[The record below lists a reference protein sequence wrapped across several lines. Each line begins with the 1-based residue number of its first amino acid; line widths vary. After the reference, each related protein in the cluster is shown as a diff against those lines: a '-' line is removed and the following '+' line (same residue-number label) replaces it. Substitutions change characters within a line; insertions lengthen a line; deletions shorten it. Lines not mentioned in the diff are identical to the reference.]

1 MDKHIRL
8 ITSCV
13 LILSYSV
20 VGRFFQTEDKE
31 KSSVP
36 IKRIENINLSFTN
49 LEDNQDHMSEQ
60 IDEAVEGSKDN
71 LSMSTGLEVEFAF
84 NLERTSEN
92 PLRGFYTNYDWGDPV
107 NDFPDSIEF
116 AYIPLSDLM
125 SGPSSFTFDTGLEP
139 SLIAAESRSH
149 QLVLRPYVDYPSLK
163 SGLPDFLSE
172 KVQMQPYTVHGGG
185 LSPDY
190 NDPDLQAALLSFI
203 KSLGQRYD
211 GDPRLAVIQLGLLGF
226 WGEWHTWPHDKWFPN
241 DDFQSKVINSYVKSF
256 AITLLQVRRPVANT
270 PNLRIGFHDDSFAYS
285 TLGDFDWYFHPS
297 LIEAGADDR
306 WREVSIGG
314 ELRPELQN
322 IIFEN
327 NYKNNIG
334 QSFERCVRTT
344 HISMLLNYSIYS
356 GGLDSLEE
364 RDRAEAAALSLGYV
378 IHVSK
383 VKLINKVLVVTLEN
397 RGVAPFYPSLFLQV
411 EDISGIN
418 TRVKLTRI
426 TTDQGPKKFYLN
438 VCRLNPPG
446 HQSPWTLSL
455 QSDYI
460 LPSQK
465 ILFATEP
472 GQGLIRVE

>member
-1 MDKHIRL
+1 MDKRICL

-13 LILSYSV
+13 LILSYAV
-20 VGRFFQTEDKE
+20 VGRDFRTEAEE
-31 KSSVP
+31 KSYVT
-36 IKRIENINLSFTN
+36 INEVENINLSFTN
-49 LEDNQDHMSEQ
+49 LEENRDHIPSQ
-60 IDEAVEGSKDN
+60 VDEGIEGSKDN
-71 LSMSTGLEVEFAF
+71 LPMSTRLEVEFAF

-92 PLRGFYTNYDWGDPV
+92 PLRGFYTNYDWGEPV
-107 NDFPDSIEF
+107 NDFPDSLEF
-116 AYIPLSDLM
+116 AYIPLSNLM

-190 NDPDLQAALLSFI
+190 NDPALQAALLSFI

-241 DDFQSKVINSYVKSF
+241 DDFQSKVINSYAESF
-256 AITLLQVRRPVANT
+256 TITLLQVRRPIANT

-285 TLGDFDWYFHPS
+285 TLGDLGWYFHPS

-327 NYKNNIG
+327 NYDNIS
-334 QSFERCVRTT
+334 QSFDRCVRTT

-356 GGLDSLEE
+356 GGLNSSKE
-364 RDRAEAAALSLGYV
+364 RIRAETAALSLGYA

-383 VKLINKVLVVTLEN
+383 VKLLDNVLEVTLEN

-411 EDISGIN
+411 EDSIGIN

-426 TTDQGPKKFYLN
+426 TTDQGPQKFYLN

-446 HQSPWTLSL
+446 HQLPWTLSL
-455 QSDYI
+455 QSDYV

>member
-1 MDKHIRL
+1 MDKRICL

-13 LILSYSV
+13 LILSYAV
-20 VGRFFQTEDKE
+20 VGRDFRTEAEE
-31 KSSVP
+31 KSYVT
-36 IKRIENINLSFTN
+36 INEVENINLSFTN
-49 LEDNQDHMSEQ
+49 LEENQDHIPSQ
-60 IDEAVEGSKDN
+60 VDEGIEGSKDN
-71 LSMSTGLEVEFAF
+71 LPMSTRLEVEFAF

-92 PLRGFYTNYDWGDPV
+92 PLRGFYTNYDWGEPV
-107 NDFPDSIEF
+107 NDFPDSLEF
-116 AYIPLSDLM
+116 AYIPLSNLM

-190 NDPDLQAALLSFI
+190 NDPALQAALLSFI

-241 DDFQSKVINSYVKSF
+241 DDFQSKVINSYAESF
-256 AITLLQVRRPVANT
+256 TITLLQVRRPIANT

-285 TLGDFDWYFHPS
+285 TLGDLGWYFHPS

-306 WREVSIGG
+306 WGEVSIGG

-327 NYKNNIG
+327 NYDNIS
-334 QSFERCVRTT
+334 QSFDRCVRTT

-356 GGLDSLEE
+356 GGLNSSKE
-364 RDRAEAAALSLGYV
+364 RIRAETAALSLGYA
-378 IHVSK
+378 IHISK
-383 VKLINKVLVVTLEN
+383 VKLLDNVLGVTLEN

-411 EDISGIN
+411 EDSIGIN

-426 TTDQGPKKFYLN
+426 TTDQGPQKFYLN

-455 QSDYI
+455 QSDYV